1 MRKKH
6 VDRNAYGII
15 GLGLFGTA
23 LALELVHAG
32 KHVIVLDNDEEKLNG
47 VKEDITS
54 AHLVSAIT
62 AEVLQDSGISDCG
75 TVVIAIG
82 RDIESNI
89 LATLTVKEVGVPRVI
104 SKAMSDAHGRVLEKI
119 GAEIILPERDSAL
132 RLSRSL
138 LTLRTLDFLELEND
152 ISITEVPLPPAF
164 AGKTIGEMDFRTS
177 FHLNIIAITREE
189 LTFIEFDSSFTF
201 QTGDELVVIGKNE
214 DVSRF
219 MKTKDSM

>member
-1 MRKKH
+1 MRRKQ

-47 VKEDITS
+47 VKDEITS
-54 AHLVSAIT
+54 AHLVSVIT
-62 AEVLQDSGISDCG
+62 GEVLQDSGISDCG

-89 LATLTVKEVGVPRVI
+89 LATLMVKEVGVPRVI

-152 ISITEVPLPPAF
+152 ISITEVPLPQIF
-164 AGKTIGEMDFRTS
+164 EGKTIREMDIRNS
-177 FHLNIIAITREE
+177 YHLNIIAITREE
-189 LTFIEFDSSFTF
+189 HTVIEFDSSFMF
-201 QTGDELVVIGKNE
+201 QADDELVVIGKND
-214 DVSRF
+214 DVSGF
-219 MKTKDSM
+219 LNAKDSV